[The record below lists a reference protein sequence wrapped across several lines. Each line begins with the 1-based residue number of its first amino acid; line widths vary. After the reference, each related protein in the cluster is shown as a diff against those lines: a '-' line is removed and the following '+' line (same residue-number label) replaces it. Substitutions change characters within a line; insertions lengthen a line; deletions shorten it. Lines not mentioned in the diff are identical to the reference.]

1 MKLAGRRELPFPR
14 EAVWDALMDPEVLS
28 RTLPGCERLERTG
41 ESAFAGTLTVQV
53 GPVRGTFDGTLELTD
68 LRPPGSYR
76 MKLHG
81 EGPSGFLTGE
91 GEVKLEE
98 TEAGTA
104 VLYDLD
110 AQVGGRIAGVGQRLL
125 DSSAKVIA
133 RQGLDGLER
142 QLRARH
148 GAPATPEPAAPA
160 PHPERSEGSH
170 GPAPRRSLDRS
181 APRED
186 VQDRH
191 PERSEAPPRSADEWP
206 SAHELAPPPT
216 AVPVAP
222 PSPPPLGRPERSE
235 GPQGSR
241 TEPPPARPATDSSTP
256 EYAPA
261 PTQREFALGFLR
273 GLWEETVPPAARPW
287 VVAGAVLVLALLRV
301 LLLSLILD

>member
-1 MKLAGRRELPFPR
+1 MKLSGRRELPFLR

-41 ESAFAGTLTVQV
+41 QGAFAGTLTVQV

-68 LRPPGSYR
+68 LRPPEGYR

-91 GEVKLEE
+91 GEVRLEE
-98 TEAGTA
+98 SGSGTA

-142 QLRARH
+142 QLAARH
-148 GAPATPEPAAPA
+148 PAATA
-160 PHPERSEGSH
+160 RPERSDEPPQPADEGPSSRDDA
-170 GPAPRRSLDRS
+170 PPPPRR
-181 APRED
+181 
-186 VQDRH
+186 
-191 PERSEAPPRSADEWP
+191 PERTEAPPRSADEWP
-206 SAHELAPPPT
+206 SPDELVPSPTAVPVTPPAPPPT

-222 PSPPPLGRPERSE
+222 PSPPPSAP
-235 GPQGSR
+235 
-241 TEPPPARPATDSSTP
+241 
-256 EYAPA
+256 YAPA

-273 GLWEETVPPAARPW
+273 GMWEETVPPAARPW
-287 VVAGAVLVLALLRV
+287 VVAGAVLFLALLVV
-301 LLLSLILD
+301 LLLSLVD